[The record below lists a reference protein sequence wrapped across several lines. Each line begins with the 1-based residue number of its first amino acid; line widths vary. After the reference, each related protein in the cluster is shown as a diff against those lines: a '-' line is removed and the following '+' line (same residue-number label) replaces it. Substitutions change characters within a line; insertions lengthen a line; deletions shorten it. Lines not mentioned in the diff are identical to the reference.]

1 MDFLAISYTFRL
13 AGDELRS
20 QLSFTPEQKA
30 GFEQQMIAAGLCR
43 ECLILSTCNR
53 VEFYLAGELSDHHQL
68 IPLVYQA
75 LSDNKGLATSTTTI
89 LPLTNICPVTKATFS
104 NSSST

>member
-43 ECLILSTCNR
+43 ECLI
-53 VEFYLAGELSDHHQL
+53 HHRSCRRNLFHWQ
-68 IPLVYQA
+68 VNVTA
-75 LSDNKGLATSTTTI
+75 LFLTATI
-89 LPLTNICPVTKATFS
+89 HRPV
-104 NSSST
+104 NSV